1 MSRPKSD
8 GNVQTFGEQ
17 AIWPRPAPSRSRRP
31 HRHPSVISPAAI
43 EKIKEIVGADHLH
56 IGVDRSRYLLE
67 GRTPDAVAFPG
78 SVEEVC
84 QLLAL
89 ASEEGVAVIP
99 WGGGTKKSL
108 GAPPK
113 SFQLVIGTTRLN
125 RLLEHE
131 PGDLTATAQA
141 GMTHEAFQAMLAPSR
156 QWLSLDPPFA
166 SRATLGGIISTNS
179 AGPKCHLYGSARDLV
194 IGVGVV
200 TADGA
205 LVRGGGKV
213 VKNVAGYDLPKLYI
227 GALGTLGI
235 VVELTVKLRPLP
247 EGDALLVAQFQSIS
261 AAAAAARALMDSD
274 LIPNAI
280 ELLDREAVGGMSR
293 ILSQRVEGYALLAG
307 FDGLAEQ
314 VAWQLGEAEQT
325 TAKHGANAS
334 LRLAGA
340 LKEKAWQFVRELDP
354 QSVPDSPVRCKIALL
369 PTQVAA
375 VFTEGE
381 RIARRGRV
389 QVVLVSHFGLG
400 IVTALFALGGAGQ
413 SVDPLVD
420 ALLGWREMVRGM
432 GGQLAIE
439 AAPQAVKE
447 KVSVWDPP
455 DASVR
460 IMERIKAELDPK
472 GILNPGRFVGD
483 I

>member
-1 MSRPKSD
+1 
-8 GNVQTFGEQ
+8 
-17 AIWPRPAPSRSRRP
+17 
-31 HRHPSVISPAAI
+31 VISSAAT
-43 EKIKEIVGADHLH
+43 EKIKEIVGAPHVRL
-56 IGVDRSRYLLE
+56 GADRGPYLLE

-78 SVEEVC
+78 SVEEVS

-89 ASEEGVAVIP
+89 ASDEGIAVIP
-99 WGGGTKKSL
+99 WGGGTKMSL

-113 SFQLVIGTTRLN
+113 RFQLVVGLNRLN
-125 RLLEHE
+125 LLLEHE

-141 GMTHEAFQAMLAPSR
+141 GITHEAFQTALARAR

-166 SRATLGGIISTNS
+166 SQATFGGIISTNS
-179 AGPKCHLYGSARDLV
+179 AGPKRHLYGSARDLV
-194 IGVGVV
+194 IGIGVV
-200 TADGA
+200 AADGV

-227 GALGTLGI
+227 GALGSLGI

-247 EGDALLVAQFQSIS
+247 EDDALLVGQFPGIS
-261 AAAAAARALMDSD
+261 EAASASRALMDSD

-280 ELLDREAVGGMSR
+280 ELLDREAANTMSR
-293 ILSQRVEGYALLAG
+293 VLGREVEGVALLIG
-307 FDGLAEQ
+307 FDGLAAQ
-314 VAWQLGEAEQT
+314 VAWQLGEAEQLV
-325 TAKHGANAS
+325 AKHGATTS
-334 LRLAGA
+334 FRLSGA
-340 LKEKAWQFVRELDP
+340 LKETAWQFVREINP
-354 QSVPDSPVRCKIALL
+354 QSIPAAQVQCKIAVL
-369 PTQVAA
+369 PTQVVT

-381 RIARRGRV
+381 RIARRGGV

-400 IVTALFALGGAGQ
+400 LVTALFAQEKAGQ
-413 SVDPLVD
+413 EAGALVD
-420 ALLGWREMVRGM
+420 VVLGWRELVRGM
-432 GGQLAIE
+432 SGQLAIE
-439 AAPQAVKE
+439 TAPLTVKE